1 VLREGAVEFG
11 GLTAGIVTG
20 LREGVEAALIVAI
33 LLAYLNR
40 SGNGGQ
46 AAKVWLGT
54 GLATALSV
62 AAGFMIFQTAGS
74 LQAPYEQYFE
84 GSAMLIAAAVVTWM
98 LFWMRRQ
105 SMALRGELHA
115 RLERTLTEGTAFGL
129 ALLAFSAVIREGL
142 ETSIFLVGQATSL
155 RGEAPSIVLGALIG
169 LAGAIAIGWI
179 FYTGSRRIDLRS
191 FFRWTG
197 IGLIFIAAGLL
208 SQAMH
213 ELIEVGVIPFG
224 SQTAYDLSRVLPDA
238 SGIGQFLRAVLG
250 YSAAP
255 EITTLGVHIAY
266 LVIVLG
272 LYLRPIHPASPP
284 AKRTDPAA
292 VSEAVRS

>member
-1 VLREGAVEFG
+1 MEIGA
-11 GLTAGIVTG
+11 LTAGFVTG
-20 LREGVEAALIVAI
+20 LREGVEAALIIAI

-40 SGNGGQ
+40 SGNG
-46 AAKVWLGT
+46 AEASRIWLGA
-54 GLATALSV
+54 GLALLLSI
-62 AAGFMIFQTAGS
+62 AAGVVIFQTAGS

-84 GSAMLIAAAVVTWM
+84 GTAMLIAAAVVTWM

-115 RLERTLTEGTAFGL
+115 RIERTLTEGTALGL

-142 ETSIFLVGQATSL
+142 ETSIFLVGQATSV
-155 RGEAPSIVLGALIG
+155 RADAPSIVLGAVLG
-169 LAGAIAIGWI
+169 LAASVGIGWI

-208 SQAMH
+208 SQAVH
-213 ELIEVGVIPFG
+213 ELVEVGVIPIG
-224 SQTAYDLSRVLPDA
+224 SQSAYDLSGVLPDA
-238 SGIGQFLRAVLG
+238 SGIGQFLRAILG

-255 EITTLGVHIAY
+255 EITTLAVHIAY
-266 LVIVLG
+266 LVVVLG
-272 LYLRPIHPASPP
+272 LYLRPVRPASPP
-284 AKRTDPAA
+284 AQRTDPAA
-292 VSEAVRS
+292 ASEVASS

>member
-1 VLREGAVEFG
+1 VEIGA
-11 GLTAGIVTG
+11 LTAGFVTG

-40 SGNGGQ
+40 SGNGAQ
-46 AAKVWLGT
+46 APRIWLGT
-54 GLATALSV
+54 GLALLLSV
-62 AAGFMIFQTAGS
+62 AAGIVIFQTAGS

-84 GSAMLIAAAVVTWM
+84 GTAMLIAAAVVTWM

-115 RLERTLTEGTAFGL
+115 RIERTLTEGTALGL

-142 ETSIFLVGQATSL
+142 ETSIFLVGQATTV
-155 RGEAPSIVLGALIG
+155 RADAPSIVLGAVLG
-169 LAGAIAIGWI
+169 LAASVGIGWI

-208 SQAMH
+208 SQAVH
-213 ELIEVGVIPFG
+213 ELVEVGVIPIG
-224 SQTAYDLSRVLPDA
+224 SQPAYDLSRVLPDA
-238 SGIGQFLRAVLG
+238 SGIGQFLRAILG

-255 EITTLGVHIAY
+255 EITTLAVHIAY
-266 LVIVLG
+266 LVVVLG
-272 LYLRPIHPASPP
+272 LYLRPVRPASPP
-284 AKRTDPAA
+284 AQRADPAA
-292 VSEAVRS
+292 TSEVARS